1 MTLWLSLLA
10 LALGAMGFVLYPLRR
25 RRLDDGDA
33 LRLSSNLATF
43 EERRAELAED
53 LAEGRL
59 DAASHRALLAEL
71 DRALLADVGTV
82 TPTGVRVAARP
93 AGRVLWASAL
103 LVPLAAL
110 LFYAPWGLSFG
121 AAEDLAFKAELEVF
135 DAAQA
140 AVGEDPTAAEIAGL
154 RLRLEGLEQRLRS
167 LEAKEPDGWF
177 LVGQRAMDLGAFA
190 QAAAAFEEVEKLT
203 GGALVALV
211 YRAQALYLAND
222 RRLDRT
228 GRALVDR
235 VLATVPDQPVMLEL
249 LAMDAFSQQRYREAA
264 ETFGH
269 VLAAGIANP
278 ARRQFLEDAQR
289 RAAELGGLDLAAL
302 TAAAPAGP
310 GIAVDLTV
318 APAWLENLPAQAQL
332 FILARPTGG
341 RMPLAVERHNPASQL
356 SVRLGPEDAMSPAMS
371 IVGQA
376 AVEVVARLSMDGSP
390 AGGDGMK
397 EVVLE
402 AVPTT
407 GARVTL
413 ALGPTAPPPSFTL
426 EAAAP
431 AAPPAPP
438 VVAGQAGEA
447 GEAGEESPAALRLA
461 LSLAP
466 GLSAAPDATVFV
478 FARTP
483 GTPMPLAVDRFL
495 ASELP
500 RDVVLDEGSAMI
512 PGQGLRSV
520 PALEVVAR
528 VTASGGVRAQAG
540 DLEGRLGPL
549 STEDANTFA
558 SVKALVI
565 DQVVE

>member
-1 MTLWLSLLA
+1 
-10 LALGAMGFVLYPLRR
+10 
-25 RRLDDGDA
+25 
-33 LRLSSNLATF
+33 
-43 EERRAELAED
+43 
-53 LAEGRL
+53 
-59 DAASHRALLAEL
+59 
-71 DRALLADVGTV
+71 
-82 TPTGVRVAARP
+82 
-93 AGRVLWASAL
+93 
-103 LVPLAAL
+103 
-110 LFYAPWGLSFG
+110 
-121 AAEDLAFKAELEVF
+121 
-135 DAAQA
+135 
-140 AVGEDPTAAEIAGL
+140 
-154 RLRLEGLEQRLRS
+154 
-167 LEAKEPDGWF
+167 
-177 LVGQRAMDLGAFA
+177 MDLGAFA
-190 QAAAAFEEVEKLT
+190 QAATAFEEVEKLT

-222 RRLDRT
+222 RRLDPT
-228 GRALVDR
+228 ARALVDR

-249 LAMDAFSQQRYREAA
+249 LAMDAFSQARYREAA
-264 ETFGH
+264 ETFRR
-269 VLAAGIANP
+269 VLAAGVTNP

-302 TAAAPAGP
+302 GEAAPAGP

-332 FILARPTGG
+332 FILARPPGG
-341 RMPLAVERHNPASQL
+341 RMPLAVERHNPATQL

-371 IVGQA
+371 IVGQE

-402 AVPTT
+402 AVPTA

-413 ALGPTAPPPSFTL
+413 ALGPTAPAPRFTL
-426 EAAAP
+426 ETESS
-431 AAPPAPP
+431 AAPPADEP
-438 VVAGQAGEA
+438 VEA
-447 GEAGEESPAALRLA
+447 EEATPAALRLQ

-466 GLSAAPDATVFV
+466 GLSAAPEATVFV

-500 RDVVLDEGSAMI
+500 REVVLDEGSAMI

-528 VTASGGVRAQAG
+528 VTVSGGVRAAPG

-549 STEDANTFA
+549 RTEDGSAF
-558 SVKALVI
+558 SGVKALVI